1 MYCLLDN
8 SSILT
13 SIRHSTRGDSM
24 VFIETTGKTVEE
36 AIEKACQ
43 EFNLPEERLNI
54 EIVSVGTRGLFGI
67 VGVKKTKIRASL
79 KEVAG
84 IDKLDNAKKTLE
96 NILVRLEVDATVN
109 ANDLGDKILL
119 NINGDGSGLL
129 IGRRGRTLDALQHIV
144 DKIVNRS
151 SGDRKW
157 IIIDTEGYRERRAES
172 LKNLALK
179 LGEKV
184 KRFGKPV
191 YIPPLNAHDRR
202 VIHMTL
208 QDDAR
213 LITKSRGDGY
223 LRNVVIST
231 KKGL

>member
-1 MYCLLDN
+1 M
-8 SSILT
+8 
-13 SIRHSTRGDSM
+13 G
-24 VFIETTGKTVEE
+24 FIETNGKTVEE
-36 AIEKACQ
+36 AIKKACQ

-54 EIVSVGTRGLFGI
+54 EIISVGTSGLFGL
-67 VGVKKTKIRASL
+67 VGIKKAKIRASL
-79 KEVAG
+79 KEVESR
-84 IDKLDNAKKTLE
+84 DKLENAKKTLE
-96 NILVRLEVDATVN
+96 DILARLKVDANVN
-109 ANDLGDKILL
+109 AKDLGDKILL

-157 IIIDTEGYRERRAES
+157 IVIDTEGYRERRAES

-184 KRFGKPV
+184 KRLEKPV
-191 YIPPLNAHDRR
+191 YMTPLNAHDRM

-208 QDDAR
+208 QGDAK
-213 LITKSRGDGY
+213 LITKSKGDGH
-223 LRNVVIST
+223 LRKVVIST
-231 KKGL
+231 KKSR

>member
-1 MYCLLDN
+1 
-8 SSILT
+8 
-13 SIRHSTRGDSM
+13 M
-24 VFIETTGKTVEE
+24 VFIETDGKTVED

-54 EIVSVGTRGLFGI
+54 EIISDGISGLFGFM
-67 VGVKKTKIRASL
+67 GRRKVKIKASL
-79 KEVAG
+79 KKVDGKE
-84 IDKLDNAKKTLE
+84 KLENAKKTLE
-96 NILVRLEVDATVN
+96 EILARLKVDATVN
-109 ANDLGDKILL
+109 AEDLGDKILL

-129 IGRRGRTLDALQHIV
+129 IGRRGRTLDALQYIV

-157 IIIDTEGYRERRAES
+157 IIIDTEGYRERRTES

-184 KRFGKPV
+184 KRLGKPV
-191 YIPPLNAHDRR
+191 YITPLNAHDRR

-208 QDDAR
+208 QDDAQ
-213 LITKSRGDGY
+213 LITKSKGDGH
-223 LRNVVIST
+223 LRKVVISA

>member
-1 MYCLLDN
+1 
-8 SSILT
+8 
-13 SIRHSTRGDSM
+13 M
-24 VFIETTGKTVEE
+24 VFIETDGKTVEE

-54 EIVSVGTRGLFGI
+54 EIISGGTSGLFGL
-67 VGVKKTKIRASL
+67 VGIKKAKIKASL
-79 KEVAG
+79 KKVEC
-84 IDKLDNAKKTLE
+84 INKLENAKKTLE
-96 NILVRLEVDATVN
+96 DILARLKVDATVN
-109 ANDLGDKILL
+109 AEELGDKILL

-129 IGRRGRTLDALQHIV
+129 IGRRGQTLDALQHIV

-184 KRFGKPV
+184 KRLGKPV
-191 YIPPLNAHDRR
+191 YITPLNAHDRR
-202 VIHMTL
+202 VIHLTL
-208 QDDAR
+208 QGDAK
-213 LITKSRGDGY
+213 LITKSKGDGH
-223 LRNVVIST
+223 LRKVVISN

>member
-1 MYCLLDN
+1 
-8 SSILT
+8 
-13 SIRHSTRGDSM
+13 M

-43 EFNLPEERLNI
+43 EFNLPEDRLNI
-54 EIVSVGTRGLFGI
+54 EIISVGTSGLFGI
-67 VGVKKTKIRASL
+67 VGVKRTKIRASL
-79 KEVAG
+79 KEVVG
-84 IDKLDNAKKTLE
+84 RDKLDNAKKTLE
-96 NILVRLEVDATVN
+96 DILARLEVDATVN
-109 ANDLGDKILL
+109 AKDLGDKILL

-157 IIIDTEGYRERRAES
+157 IIIDTEGYRERRTES

-191 YIPPLNAHDRR
+191 HIPPLNAHDRK
-202 VIHMTL
+202 VIHVTL
-208 QDDAR
+208 QEDSQ
-213 LITKSRGDGY
+213 LITKSKGDGY
-223 LRNVVIST
+223 LRKVVIST

>member
-1 MYCLLDN
+1 
-8 SSILT
+8 
-13 SIRHSTRGDSM
+13 M
-24 VFIETTGKTVEE
+24 VFIETNGKTVEE

-54 EIVSVGTRGLFGI
+54 EIISNGISGLFGFM
-67 VGVKKTKIRASL
+67 GLKKARIKASL
-79 KEVAG
+79 RKVECR
-84 IDKLDNAKKTLE
+84 DKLENAKKTLE
-96 NILVRLEVDATVN
+96 DILAKLKVDVTVN
-109 ANDLGDKILL
+109 AKDLGDKILL

-151 SGDRKW
+151 SRDRKW

-184 KRFGKPV
+184 KRLGKPV
-191 YIPPLNAHDRR
+191 YITPLNAHDRR

-208 QDDAR
+208 QGDAQ
-213 LITKSRGDGY
+213 LITKSKGDGH
-223 LRNVVIST
+223 LRKVVIST
-231 KKGL
+231 KKGLSL

>member
-1 MYCLLDN
+1 
-8 SSILT
+8 
-13 SIRHSTRGDSM
+13 M
-24 VFIETTGKTVEE
+24 VFIETDGKTVEK

-54 EIVSVGTRGLFGI
+54 EIISSGISGLFGL
-67 VGVKKTKIRASL
+67 VGIKKARIKASL
-79 KEVAG
+79 KKVECK
-84 IDKLDNAKKTLE
+84 DKLENAKKTLE
-96 NILVRLEVDATVN
+96 DILARLKVDANVN
-109 ANDLGDKILL
+109 AEDLGDKILL

-129 IGRRGRTLDALQHIV
+129 IGRRGQTLDALQYIV

-157 IIIDTEGYRERRAES
+157 IIIDTEGYRERRTES

-184 KRFGKPV
+184 KRLGKPV
-191 YIPPLNAHDRR
+191 YITPLNAHDRR
-202 VIHMTL
+202 VIHMAL
-208 QDDAR
+208 QGDAK
-213 LITKSRGDGY
+213 LITKSKGDGH
-223 LRNVVIST
+223 LRKVVIST

>member
-1 MYCLLDN
+1 
-8 SSILT
+8 
-13 SIRHSTRGDSM
+13 M
-24 VFIETTGKTVEE
+24 VFIETDGKTVEE

-54 EIVSVGTRGLFGI
+54 EIISGGTSGLFGL
-67 VGVKKTKIRASL
+67 VGIKKAKIKASL
-79 KEVAG
+79 KKVEC
-84 IDKLDNAKKTLE
+84 IDKLENAKKTLE
-96 NILVRLEVDATVN
+96 DILARLKVDATVN
-109 ANDLGDKILL
+109 AKDFGDKILL

-129 IGRRGRTLDALQHIV
+129 IGRRGQTLDALQHIV

-184 KRFGKPV
+184 KRLGKPV
-191 YIPPLNAHDRR
+191 YITPLNAHDRR
-202 VIHMTL
+202 VIHLTL
-208 QDDAR
+208 QGDAK
-213 LITKSRGDGY
+213 LITKSKGDGP
-223 LRNVVIST
+223 LRKIVISN